1 MSNYLFLENLILIVF
16 AVFLGGIVKGSVG
29 IGMSMF
35 SVPIIAFILP
45 PTKAMMLLCFPVIF
59 TNFLQMDIKKGVGSF
74 RFLPMFLALFLGLLI
89 GGKLIL
95 SLSLNFI
102 SISIATVIIIFTS
115 LNFFGIN
122 LKNLKKANEKILSVI
137 IGFFSGILGGLTTF
151 YAPPIITFLISINL
165 DKEFFIRT
173 TATMYFFASIPLYS
187 SMVYHGLGNYYDLT
201 ISLILVIP
209 AIVGQFFGSKVRK
222 KMSNEIFQKLVLIIL
237 IIIGFTLLIKNLIS
251 LILEYFN

>member
-1 MSNYLFLENLILIVF
+1 MSNYLLLENLVLIVF

-95 SLSLNFI
+95 NLSLNFI
-102 SISIATVIIIFTS
+102 SISIAIVIIIFTS

-251 LILEYFN
+251 LILE

>member
-1 MSNYLFLENLILIVF
+1 MSNYLLLENLVLIVF
-16 AVFLGGIVKGSVG
+16 AIFLGGIVKGSVG

-59 TNFLQMDIKKGVGSF
+59 TNFLQMDIKRGVGSF

-95 SLSLNFI
+95 NLSLNFI

-115 LNFFGIN
+115 LNFFGIS
-122 LKNLKKANEKILSVI
+122 LKNIKKANEKILSVI
-137 IGFFSGILGGLTTF
+137 IGFLSGILGGLTTF

-187 SMVYHGLGNYYDLT
+187 SMLYHGLGNYYDL
-201 ISLILVIP
+201 IVSLVLVVP
-209 AIVGQFFGSKVRK
+209 AIIGQFFGSKIRK
-222 KMSNEIFQKLVLIIL
+222 KMSNEIFQKLILIIL
-237 IIIGFTLLIKNLIS
+237 IMIGFSLLFKNLIY
-251 LILEYFN
+251 LIV

>member
-1 MSNYLFLENLILIVF
+1 MSNYLFLENLVLIVF

-95 SLSLNFI
+95 NLSLNFI
-102 SISIATVIIIFTS
+102 SISIAIVIIIFTS

-251 LILEYFN
+251 LILE

>member
-1 MSNYLFLENLILIVF
+1 MSNYLLLENLVLIVF

-95 SLSLNFI
+95 NLSLNFI

-115 LNFFGIN
+115 LNFFGIS
-122 LKNLKKANEKILSVI
+122 LKNIKKANEKILSVI
-137 IGFFSGILGGLTTF
+137 IGFLSGILGGLTTF

-187 SMVYHGLGNYYDLT
+187 SMLYHGLGNYYDL
-201 ISLILVIP
+201 IMSLVLVVP
-209 AIVGQFFGSKVRK
+209 AIIGQFFGSKIRK
-222 KMSNEIFQKLVLIIL
+222 KLSNEIFQKLILIIL
-237 IIIGFTLLIKNLIS
+237 IMIGFSLLFKNLIY
-251 LILEYFN
+251 LII

>member
-1 MSNYLFLENLILIVF
+1 MSNYLLLENLVLIIF

-45 PTKAMMLLCFPVIF
+45 PTKAMMLLCFPVVF

-95 SLSLNFI
+95 NLSLNFI

-115 LNFFGIN
+115 LNFFGIS
-122 LKNLKKANEKILSVI
+122 LKNIKKANEKILSVI
-137 IGFFSGILGGLTTF
+137 IGFLSGILGGLTTF

-187 SMVYHGLGNYYDLT
+187 SMLYHGLGNYYDL
-201 ISLILVIP
+201 IMSLVLVVP
-209 AIVGQFFGSKVRK
+209 AIIGQFFGSKIRK
-222 KMSNEIFQKLVLIIL
+222 KLSNEIFKKLILIIL
-237 IIIGFTLLIKNLIS
+237 IIIGFSLLFKNLIY
-251 LILEYFN
+251 LII